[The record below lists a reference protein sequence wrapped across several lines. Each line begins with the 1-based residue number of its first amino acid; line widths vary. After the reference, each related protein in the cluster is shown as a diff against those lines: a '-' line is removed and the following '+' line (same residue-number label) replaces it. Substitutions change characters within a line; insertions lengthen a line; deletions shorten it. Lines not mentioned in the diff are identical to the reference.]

1 MGLLL
6 DADSECAKGNAMTGD
21 EYKLRVLQSADDAGR
36 LHPPR
41 LTNWFL
47 MQSMLVEME
56 IHDRTIK
63 STSARDE
70 PIRYAITDKGRRAA
84 KSQGAI

>member
-1 MGLLL
+1 MS
-6 DADSECAKGNAMTGD
+6 DEDTRSSAMTVD

-47 MQSMLVEME
+47 MQSILVEME

-63 STSARDE
+63 RTSARDE
-70 PIRYAITDKGRRAA
+70 PMQYAITNKGRDVA
-84 KSQGAI
+84 KTEGAN

>member
-1 MGLLL
+1 
-6 DADSECAKGNAMTGD
+6 MTND
-21 EYKLRVLQSADDAGR
+21 EYKELVLRTADEDGH

-47 MQSMLVEME
+47 MQSILIEME

-63 STSARDE
+63 TISAANE
-70 PIRYAITDKGRRAA
+70 PRRYALTDKGRDAAARAEA
-84 KSQGAI
+84 Q

>member
-1 MGLLL
+1 MS
-6 DADSECAKGNAMTGD
+6 DEDTISSAMTGD
-21 EYKLRVLQSADDAGR
+21 EYKLRVLQSADDSGR

-47 MQSMLVEME
+47 MQSILVEME

-63 STSARDE
+63 TISVKSE
-70 PIRYAITDKGRRAA
+70 PGRYALTDKGRDAA
-84 KSQGAI
+84 KTQGAN

>member
-1 MGLLL
+1 
-6 DADSECAKGNAMTGD
+6 MTGE
-21 EYKLRVLQSADDAGR
+21 EYKGLVLRSADEDGH

-47 MQSMLVEME
+47 MQSLLAQME

-63 STSARDE
+63 TISAANE
-70 PIRYAITDKGRRAA
+70 PLRYALTDKGRDAA
-84 KSQGAI
+84 ARTEAP

>member
-1 MGLLL
+1 
-6 DADSECAKGNAMTGD
+6 MTGD
-21 EYKLRVLQSADDAGR
+21 EYKLRVLQSADDSGQ

-63 STSARDE
+63 RTSARDE
-70 PIRYAITDKGRRAA
+70 PMRYAITDKGRDAA
-84 KSQGAI
+84 KREGVAA

>member
-1 MGLLL
+1 
-6 DADSECAKGNAMTGD
+6 MTGD
-21 EYKLRVLQSADDAGR
+21 EYKLRVLQSADESGR

-63 STSARDE
+63 MTSARSE
-70 PIRYAITDKGRRAA
+70 PMRYALTDKGRDVAA
-84 KSQGAI
+84 REKSA

>member
-1 MGLLL
+1 
-6 DADSECAKGNAMTGD
+6 MTGD
-21 EYKLRVLQSADDAGR
+21 EYKLRVLQSADDSGR

-47 MQSMLVEME
+47 MQSILVEME

-63 STSARDE
+63 TISAPSE
-70 PIRYAITDKGRRAA
+70 PMRYALTDNGCGAA
-84 KSQGAI
+84 KTQGAAA

>member
-1 MGLLL
+1 
-6 DADSECAKGNAMTGD
+6 MTND
-21 EYKLRVLQSADDAGR
+21 EYKALVLRTADEDGR

-47 MQSMLVEME
+47 MQSTLIEME

-63 STSARDE
+63 NISALGE
-70 PIRYAITDKGRRAA
+70 PMRYAITDRGRDAA
-84 KSQGAI
+84 AMMEAK